1 MAAKEQVRDEEP
13 EGEEDEKGDEKA
25 SKKKKA
31 KKESGP
37 MKLVIV
43 GAIALFVA
51 VLGAQVAAPILT
63 KMIAGDPN
71 APKKAEATEGEGEGE
86 GEQQLAVAEPAP
98 PEPEEKPEAA
108 KPTEPALYV
117 PLDPPFVVSFA
128 DQGGGSRFVQLTL
141 QAMARSEK
149 TIDAIK
155 THAPAIRNA
164 FLFVISGH
172 KVEDLET
179 LQGKEKLRAEM
190 LAAANEIMEK
200 NTGKADAIEEL
211 YFTSLVIQ

>member
-1 MAAKEQVRDEEP
+1 
-13 EGEEDEKGDEKA
+13 
-25 SKKKKA
+25 
-31 KKESGP
+31 
-37 MKLVIV
+37 
-43 GAIALFVA
+43 
-51 VLGAQVAAPILT
+51 
-63 KMIAGDPN
+63 MISGDPN
-71 APKKAEATEGEGEGE
+71 APAKKTAEAEGGD
-86 GEQQLAVAEPAP
+86 EQQLAVADTAP
-98 PEPEEKPEAA
+98 PAEDKADA

-128 DQGGGSRFVQLTL
+128 EKGGDTRFVQLTL
-141 QAMARSEK
+141 QAMARNEK

-164 FLFVISGH
+164 FLFVISAH

-179 LQGKEKLRAEM
+179 LEGKEKLRAEM
-190 LAAANEIMEK
+190 LTAANGIMEK

>member
-1 MAAKEQVRDEEP
+1 MAAKDKVPGDAP
-13 EGEEDEKGDEKA
+13 AGDDKDAPKEKV
-25 SKKKKA
+25 

-43 GAIALFVA
+43 GAVALFLA

-63 KMIAGDPN
+63 KMIAGDPH
-71 APKKAEATEGEGEGE
+71 APKKAADGESGD
-86 GEQQLAVAEPAP
+86 EQQLALADAPAAADDKAD
-98 PEPEEKPEAA
+98 KPV
-108 KPTEPALYV
+108 EPALYV

-128 DQGGGSRFVQLTL
+128 EKGGDTRFVQLTL
-141 QAMARSEK
+141 QAMARNEK
-149 TIDAIK
+149 TVDAIK

-164 FLFVISGH
+164 FLFVISAH

-179 LQGKEKLRAEM
+179 LEGKEKLRTDM
-190 LAAANEIMEK
+190 LKSANEIMEK
-200 NTGKADAIEEL
+200 NTGKPDAIEEL

>member
-1 MAAKEQVRDEEP
+1 MAAKDQVQDEEP
-13 EGEEDEKGDEKA
+13 EGDEDEKGGKDGA
-25 SKKKKA
+25 AKKKK
-31 KKESGP
+31 KPKGESGP

-63 KMIAGDPN
+63 KMITGDPN
-71 APKKAEATEGEGEGE
+71 APKKAEAAEGE
-86 GEQQLAVAEPAP
+86 GEQQLAAAEPAP
-98 PEPEEKPEAA
+98 PPAEEKPADA
-108 KPTEPALYV
+108 KPQEPALYV
-117 PLDPPFVVSFA
+117 PLDPPFVVSFG
-128 DQGGGSRFVQLTL
+128 DDGGDTRFVQLTL
-141 QAMARSEK
+141 QAMARDEK

-155 THAPAIRNA
+155 KHAPAIRNA

-172 KVEDLET
+172 KVADLET
-179 LQGKEKLRAEM
+179 LKGKEQLRAEM
-190 LAAANEIMEK
+190 LKAANEIMEK